1 MPTTPQ
7 PYPTITL
14 DVLATVAAQI
24 QPLTQAANPGDTQAT
39 RRIEE
44 IFASYGIAFTDTP
57 AVPDRE
63 APCH

>member
-1 MPTTPQ
+1 MATTPQ
-7 PYPTITL
+7 PYPTIIL
-14 DVLATVAAQI
+14 DDLATIAAQI
-24 QPLTQAANPGDTQAT
+24 QPLIQSANLGDTQAT

-44 IFASYGIAFTDTP
+44 VFASYGIVFTDTP